1 MKLLD
6 GKALAATV
14 KDEVREKVAV
24 LGEDSRGPER
34 RPTLAL
40 IRVGEDPA
48 SKVYVRSK
56 EKACTYCGIESRNI
70 PLAEDTP
77 EEEVLRLLKQ
87 LNTDPDVNGILLQL
101 PVPRQIDSD
110 KAINL
115 IDPMKDVDGFHPE
128 NLGRLAGGTPR
139 FVACT
144 PMGIRELLLRNGITT
159 SGKRAVIIG
168 RSVIVGKPMSLL
180 FSLKGPGGDAT
191 VTVCHSRTDDIPA
204 YTREADIVVAAMG
217 RPGFVTEDMV
227 KDGAVVVD
235 VGINRV
241 DDPAAKKGYR
251 LVGDVDFDAV
261 APKTSFITPVPGGV
275 GPMTVA
281 MLMANTYHA
290 FELQAMKP
298 NAVR

>member
-6 GKALAATV
+6 GKTLAATV
-14 KDEVREKVAV
+14 KDELRDKTAALV
-24 LGEDSRGPER
+24 GDGSDSR
-34 RPTLAL
+34 PTIAL

-48 SKVYVRSK
+48 SKVYVKSK
-56 EKACTYCGIESRNI
+56 VKACEYCGIESRNI
-70 PLAEDTP
+70 HLPEDTP
-77 EEEVLRLLKQ
+77 EDEVLGLLDQ
-87 LNTDPDVNGILLQL
+87 LNRDPDVNGILLQL
-101 PVPRQIDSD
+101 PVPKQIDSD

-128 NLGRLAGGTPR
+128 NLGRLAAGHPR

-144 PMGIRELLLRNGITT
+144 PLGIMELLLRNGVET
-159 SGKRAVIIG
+159 SGKRAVVIG
-168 RSVIVGKPMSLL
+168 RSVIVGKPMALL
-180 FSLKGPGGDAT
+180 LSLKGPGGDAT
-191 VTVCHSRTDDIPA
+191 VTVCHSRTDDIAA

-217 RPGFVTEDMV
+217 RPGFLTADMV
-227 KDGAVVVD
+227 KEGAAVVD

-251 LVGDVDFDAV
+251 IVGDVDFETV
-261 APKTSFITPVPGGV
+261 AEKTSFITPVPGGV

-281 MLMANTYHA
+281 MLMANTYRA

-298 NAVR
+298 DAVR

>member
-6 GKALAATV
+6 GKTLAATV
-14 KDEVREKVAV
+14 KDEVREKVAA
-24 LGEDSRGPER
+24 LGADR

-40 IRVGEDPA
+40 IRVGEDAA
-48 SKVYVRSK
+48 SKVYLKSK
-56 EKACTYCGIESRNI
+56 EKACAYCGIESRN
-70 PLAEDTP
+70 LHLSEDTP
-77 EEEVLRLLKQ
+77 EDEVLRLLRE
-87 LNTDPDVNGILLQL
+87 LNADPVVNGILLQL
-101 PVPRQIDSD
+101 PVPKQIDSD
-110 KAINL
+110 RAINT

-144 PMGIRELLLRNGITT
+144 PLGIRELLVRNGVGT
-159 SGKRAVIIG
+159 SGKRAVVIG
-168 RSVIVGKPMSLL
+168 RSVIVGKPMALL

-191 VTVCHSRTDDIPA
+191 VTICHSRTGDIPA

-217 RPGFVTEDMV
+217 RPGFVTADMV

-241 DDPAAKKGYR
+241 EDAGAKKGYR
-251 LVGDVDFDAV
+251 LVGDVDFGTV

-281 MLMANTYHA
+281 MLMANSYNA
-290 FELQAMKP
+290 FELQAMTP